1 MLLLTLKCLG
11 KIIAVFDFL
20 RCGTAP
26 VKRLRS
32 KQVNVLLALVLRLRK
47 FHEVTNR

>member
-26 VKRLRS
+26 VK
-32 KQVNVLLALVLRLRK
+32 LALKTGERFTCSGIETKRVPRSYK
-47 FHEVTNR
+47 

>member
-20 RCGTAP
+20 EH
-26 VKRLRS
+26 LRS
-32 KQVNVLLALVLRLRK
+32 KQVNVLLALVLRLRE